1 MKYLEDLIKEA
12 KSLQHSVLQIF
23 QKDLITGDLV
33 SKIKSVHIR
42 GRFYLK
48 KIDKVIY
55 KEYSNLFSRTYTN
68 ENWTQWNNYIRTELE
83 SCIGFL
89 MAINDLNPDEV
100 IDKTLN
106 KIFISHGKFT
116 PYFYKIE
123 AFIKALGLI
132 PIYDIN
138 EPSQGKNINSHV
150 TNLIGNSD
158 FYIILATK
166 ETIRGKQNLP
176 NHNVLIEYDR
186 LIQAGNSNIIVLLE
200 DDCIMP
206 SMLQDVIYISFNSD
220 TMDTAFIKIANELDK
235 AGLIN

>member
-1 MKYLEDLIKEA
+1 MKKLDNLIEEARPLLNLVIEKYQHDYLSGDLI
-12 KSLQHSVLQIF
+12 
-23 QKDLITGDLV
+23 

-42 GRFYLK
+42 GRFYMK

-55 KEYSNLFSRTYTN
+55 NEYSHLFSRTYTN
-68 ENWTQWNNYIRTELE
+68 EQWVQWNNYIRTELE

-106 KIFISHGKFT
+106 KVFISHGKFT

-123 AFIKALGLI
+123 TFIKALGLI
-132 PIYDIN
+132 PFYDIN
-138 EPSQGKNINSHV
+138 EPSQGKNINSHI
-150 TNLIGNSD
+150 TNLMENSD

-166 ETIRGKQNLP
+166 ETVRDKKNLP
-176 NHNVLIEYDR
+176 NHNVIIEYDR

-200 DDCIMP
+200 DDCTMP
-206 SMLQDVIYISFNSD
+206 SMLQDVIYIGFNSE
-220 TMDTAFIKIANELDK
+220 TMDTAFIKIASELNK